1 MKTLLRI
8 DASARR
14 TDNGKPSYNSISK
27 SLAQLFCDHWQAQN
41 NLSEFIYRDL
51 GDQAPPAITQDWIAA
66 VFTPEEH
73 QSTEQQRL
81 LALSDCLIDELQRA
95 DIILISTPM
104 YNYGMPAALKAWFDQ
119 VIRINRTFS
128 FDLKRGDFPL
138 RPILS
143 GKKLVLVYSCG
154 EFGFGEEG
162 IRAGM
167 NHLGPHIKTLSHY
180 LGVEQFYEVRSE
192 YQEFADE
199 RHQASVAAARD
210 SLTELA
216 QML

>member
-14 TDNGKPSYNSISK
+14 TDNDKPSYNSISK
-27 SLAQLFCDHWQAQN
+27 SLAQQFCDHWLTKNEGA
-41 NLSEFIYRDL
+41 EFIYNDL
-51 GDQAPPAITQDWIAA
+51 GDQAPPTITQDWIAA
-66 VFTPEEH
+66 VFTPEEQ

-81 LALSDCLIDELQRA
+81 LALSDRLIDELQQA

-154 EFGFGEEG
+154 EFGFGDEG

-199 RHQASVAAARD
+199 RHQASIEAASA
-210 SLTELA
+210 SLRELA
-216 QML
+216 QKM

>member
-81 LALSDCLIDELQRA
+81 LELSDCLIDELQRA

-143 GKKLVLVYSCG
+143 GKKT
-154 EFGFGEEG
+154 GFGLLLRRVWLWRRRDPRRNESPGSPYQDPE
-162 IRAGM
+162 
-167 NHLGPHIKTLSHY
+167 PLSGGGAV
-180 LGVEQFYEVRSE
+180 L
-192 YQEFADE
+192 
-199 RHQASVAAARD
+199 
-210 SLTELA
+210 
-216 QML
+216 